1 VLPAHRPL
9 LAGGLSQSLAL
20 AVPLQVKKTVAL
32 LGLSPAALVMLGL
45 FLALSP
51 LTLAYGVCKAPN
63 SIW

>member
-1 VLPAHRPL
+1 M
-9 LAGGLSQSLAL
+9 GGLSQSLAL
-20 AVPLQVKKTVAL
+20 AVPLQVKKTLAL